1 MQHAVP
7 SDWLHEDDLLY
18 RLDPT
23 GNFNV
28 DEIRITQA
36 NSSRKP
42 AARNERATQLLAII
56 TAGVKALQ
64 EQQQEEA
71 LCNHSS
77 Q

>member
-7 SDWLHEDDLLY
+7 SDWLHENGLLY

-23 GNFNV
+23 GSFNV
-28 DEIRITQA
+28 DEINITQV
-36 NSSRKP
+36 NGSRKP
-42 AARNERATQLLAII
+42 EGRSERATQLLAVI

-71 LCNHSS
+71 RCNHSS